1 MRLAILGLL
10 IEGDAHPY
18 EMTQK
23 MKEREMHR
31 YTKLQMGSLYYA
43 VDRLAEEACIETV
56 EIVKDAGRPDK
67 TIYRITEKGR
77 QEFDRLLLR
86 VFAEYEPVKHPLYMA
101 LVFAD
106 HGDQQKLAELLDS
119 RVRKCEKAMKALH
132 DVYTDH
138 IGIVPKSA
146 LHMMVGGYEH
156 AKTELRW
163 LKRLRDD
170 AREGRLG
177 DKGVPIEF
185 TV

>member
-10 IEGDAHPY
+10 MEADAHPY
-18 EMTQK
+18 EITQK

-43 VDRLAEEACIETV
+43 VDRLAEEACIEPV

-77 QEFDRLLLR
+77 KEFERLLLR
-86 VFAEYEPVKHPLYMA
+86 VFEEYEPMKHPLYMA

-106 HGDQQKLAELLDS
+106 HGDQQKLAEILDS
-119 RVRKCEKAMKALH
+119 RVRKCEKAMKVFYE
-132 DVYTDH
+132 VYREH
-138 IGIVPKSA
+138 IDIVPKSA
-146 LHMMVGGYEH
+146 LHMMVGGFEH
-156 AKTELRW
+156 AKVELQW
-163 LKRLRDD
+163 LTRLRDD
-170 AREGRLG
+170 AREGKLG
-177 DKGVPIEF
+177 EMGVPIEF